1 MSRPTATRPLDPDAG
16 QPEDDDAGTG
26 QSARLRQHVSDHRG
40 PVVST
45 SAKPDLSASAPTV
58 RWRPVAGRDDR

>member
-1 MSRPTATRPLDPDAG
+1 MSRPPGTGPLDPAAG

-26 QSARLRQHVSDHRG
+26 QSARLRQHVSDHPG

-45 SAKPDLSASAPTV
+45 SAKPDLSASAPTL